1 MNLFFNFKFL
11 IFPDQ
16 VEYAVQL
23 QLWSANCH
31 SVYGYNSLNKIN
43 ASTADKCNV
52 PHLYPILLA
61 PDPIMCYGVYSE
73 PIEIVWQFTYISINL
88 IIQLQIPRLNS
99 KCKYLLLLKLQ

>member
-1 MNLFFNFKFL
+1 MNLFFNFSWSGNIKNL
-11 IFPDQ
+11 
-16 VEYAVQL
+16 EYAVQL
-23 QLWSANCH
+23 ELGSANCH

-73 PIEIVWQFTYISINL
+73 PIEIVWQFTYISIYHP
-88 IIQLQIPRLNS
+88 ITDTEAKQ
-99 KCKYLLLLKLQ
+99 